1 MLCLPYYCLC
11 LLFNKIRE
19 EGGTGSAWKWEV
31 GRVGGGRGAQ
41 TMYAH
46 VSECKNDKK
55 KAAAALDLVLEPG
68 CLNIKK
74 KTQNTVILLG
84 TCGSHL

>member
-46 VSECKNDKK
+46 VSECKNDK
-55 KAAAALDLVLEPG
+55 
-68 CLNIKK
+68 IKEEIK
-74 KTQNTVILLG
+74 VEWRHAFPVTLSV
-84 TCGSHL
+84 